1 MSETNINLTPEVVN
15 TIYELQQHE
24 YASMH
29 IDTLQQVLIGIIRG
43 DMGSDEERLKLAG
56 EVLFLQDTMRCFILQ
71 KEGGVK

>member
-15 TIYELQQHE
+15 TIYELQQRE

-71 KEGGVK
+71 KEGGAK

>member
-15 TIYELQQHE
+15 TIYELQQLE

-56 EVLFLQDTMRCFILQ
+56 EVLFLQDTMHCFILQ
-71 KEGGVK
+71 KKGGAK